1 MWNTLKVKNIFK
13 YLIFDKRN
21 LFILGLINALVSL
34 LDLIGFGSLFA
45 IIGQKL
51 SGEERV
57 FSLLSIELSS
67 NFLLVVMSFTI
78 VVRVF
83 ASYVLNYKIVDFAYG
98 VRTKLRL
105 DLFKSLMLTDI
116 ETYSKRKV
124 SDDIFVLHDVVHHF
138 INNFVVPL
146 FKIVADAVVII
157 VLGASIAYLYGMV
170 VLGVFSIIAI
180 VAIILLKVLS
190 EVTKN
195 VGVDSNSSAIIAL
208 DLIKRSL
215 LDYRYIKVKKIL
227 DKVSYH
233 LFFWSNRYAD
243 AKIKEIKILS
253 MPKYLFELILVASL
267 VVSFLLIVLNDIDPA
282 ELGAYGLA
290 ILYLFVRLMGPAAS
304 VMRNAQLINIGRDSF
319 GRIESMLELSSNQ
332 STKKN
337 IKTIAD
343 NNKLAISVENLNFSY
358 NKDLL
363 YSEDINF
370 ELDKGRWLG
379 IYGKSGSGKST
390 LLDILLILRP
400 LHYGKLKISQQ
411 ILDSFSR
418 GSVGYL
424 SQESSFFDDNA
435 SLVVTGIPFDDLNDN
450 DRERFDQALLL
461 SNIREEI
468 ISRSGNIGV
477 NGAELSGGQKQRLAL
492 ARALY
497 QAESIL
503 ILDEPSSAL
512 DQETSQIVMRNIKQY
527 YPELTVVV
535 VTHDKELIKFF
546 DQVLKL

>member
-1 MWNTLKVKNIFK
+1 VKNIFK

-358 NKDLL
+358 DKDLL